1 MLPRRGMLRM
11 DEKVNYDVL
20 EDCVR
25 NVFGRVMWSHK
36 IQEKQADIQARYSL
50 AMTVTNVT
58 LSAATSVGL
67 LSIIFVDRFWLK
79 LASTLASFVST
90 AVIGLSKEL
99 DLPDRI
105 KTHRKAAVDYLAVK
119 DRLQNLLMKIRS
131 RTVPLERLEEEF
143 SRLNESVNYINAR
156 APQTTDRAVR
166 RASRALKV
174 KNDDNITNK
183 EIDNGLPPSLRKG
196 NTDEHAGHEK
206 QPQHRQEH

>member
-1 MLPRRGMLRM
+1 M
-11 DEKVNYDVL
+11 DGEAKYYLL

-36 IQEKQADIQARYSL
+36 IQEKQAEIQAHYSL

-58 LSAATSVGL
+58 LAAATSVGL
-67 LSIIFVDRFWLK
+67 FSIMFVDRFWLK

-90 AVIGLSKEL
+90 AIISLSKEL

-105 KTHRKAAVDYLAVK
+105 KTHRKAAVEYLAVK
-119 DRLQNLLMKIRS
+119 DQLQNLLMKIHS

-143 SRLNESVNYINAR
+143 SRLNESVNYINTQ

-183 EIDNGLPPSLRKG
+183 EIDNGLPPLLRKG
-196 NTDEHAGHEK
+196 NPDELNGHEK

>member
-1 MLPRRGMLRM
+1 MLPRKGMHRM

-36 IQEKQADIQARYSL
+36 IQEKQADIQAHCSL
-50 AMTVTNVT
+50 VMTVANVM
-58 LSAATSVGL
+58 LSAAASVGL
-67 LSIIFVDRFWLK
+67 LSIIFVDQFWLK

-105 KTHRKAAVDYLAVK
+105 ITHRKAAVDYLAVK

-131 RTVPLERLEEEF
+131 QTVPLERLEEEF

-156 APQTTDRAVR
+156 APQTTDRAVH
-166 RASRALKV
+166 RASRALKM

-196 NTDEHAGHEK
+196 NADEHADHEE